1 MRPSIFRDSRRAR
14 GFTLLEVM
22 AALAIIAIVLVA
34 VYRMHAQT
42 ISMNGTAGF
51 YTRAPLLARSVIAR
65 LAAAPEE
72 MGLSGGGDFG
82 ENLPG
87 YRWEINM
94 EDLVSEILAETLGE
108 TAERLKQIDVTVT
121 LDDDYTYSVR
131 TFRLL
136 PESE

>member
-1 MRPSIFRDSRRAR
+1 MRPSISKDDRRSR

-51 YTRAPLLARSVIAR
+51 YTRAPLLARSVVAR
-65 LAAAPEE
+65 LAAAPDE
-72 MGLSGGGDFG
+72 MGFSDGGDFG
-82 ENLPG
+82 EKLPG
-87 YRWEINM
+87 YRWEINI
-94 EDLVSEILAETLGE
+94 EELTSEILVETLGE

-121 LDDDYTYSVR
+121 LNDDYTYTVR
-131 TFRLL
+131 TYRMLT
-136 PESE
+136 ESE